1 MCNNYKLKS
10 WDELTFTDDYM
21 FKLVMSKHP
30 KFISKLLEIILQI
43 KVKDIKFHET
53 EKNLKESYDGHGI
66 RFDLYVEDTENTVYD
81 IEMQVTDYGSATLA
95 KRMRFY
101 QGVFDVDSLKA
112 GQKYNTLK
120 KSIIIFLCPF
130 KFLHGERCIYTFQTT
145 ASKILLSSCLMKQP
159 KL

>member
-66 RFDLYVEDTENTVYD
+66 RFDLYVEDTDLLVQKSGKTYLQYN
-81 IEMQVTDYGSATLA
+81 
-95 KRMRFY
+95 KRCLNRAY
-101 QGVFDVDSLKA
+101 LQDKI
-112 GQKYNTLK
+112 KN
-120 KSIIIFLCPF
+120 
-130 KFLHGERCIYTFQTT
+130 
-145 ASKILLSSCLMKQP
+145 KILNSIHLLK
-159 KL
+159 